1 MKCYFN
7 RNFSHSM
14 HGNNSCINSLVDII
28 ISLGE
33 KLEISQK
40 RIEDITTHIHE
51 SLLSKNKLLEDLLRN
66 SDYIK
71 SQNNEIIG
79 LLNKLGTLDRDNII
93 TILNGEMDKIN
104 KQYIKLGLL
113 LKELK
118 DLSLT

>member
-1 MKCYFN
+1 
-7 RNFSHSM
+7 M